1 MARSGINSLSLAEK
15 DAEASVRRLL
25 LDLDRAERWLV
36 RALRLWAQS
45 RQMPAGA
52 PGGASRAADWRVA
65 FLASLEPAQSRLGR
79 PMARRVQVIDS
90 ALDDALAD
98 FSACLGILAAAPDK
112 TWRFH
117 HPGCLGLDGD
127 EVLMLDFLC
136 LAADGE
142 LTAAQ
147 TLLRSQL
154 PAPCGPCRAERALR
168 YLTQV
173 ITTLGKMGLTFP
185 RRTDD
190 DRSALH

>member
-15 DAEASVRRLL
+15 EAEAQPRRLL
-25 LDLDRAERWLV
+25 LNLDRAERWLV
-36 RALRLWAQS
+36 RALRLWAQN

-52 PGGASRAADWRVA
+52 PGGASRAAEWRVA

-79 PMARRVQVIDS
+79 PLARRVQVVDS

-98 FSACLGILAAAPDK
+98 FNACLGILAAAPDK

-127 EVLMLDFLC
+127 EVLMLECLR

-154 PAPCGPCRAERALR
+154 PAPCGPNRAERALR

-173 ITTLGKMGLTFP
+173 IATLGEMGLTFP
-185 RRTDD
+185 GSSGEGA
-190 DRSALH
+190 SALH

>member
-15 DAEASVRRLL
+15 EGEGQPRRLL
-25 LDLDRAERWLV
+25 LNLDRAERWLV
-36 RALRLWAQS
+36 RAIRLWAQR

-52 PGGASRAADWRVA
+52 PGNAGRVEDWRVA
-65 FLASLEPAQSRLGR
+65 FLASLEPAQSRLGH
-79 PMARRVQVIDS
+79 PIQRRVQVIDS

-98 FSACLGILAAAPDK
+98 LNACLGILAAAPDK

-127 EVLMLDFLC
+127 EMLMLDFLR

-154 PAPCGPCRAERALR
+154 PAPCGPNRAERALR
-168 YLTQV
+168 YLTQAV
-173 ITTLGKMGLTFP
+173 ATLGEMGLTFP
-185 RRTDD
+185 HRTGDEH
-190 DRSALH
+190 SALH